1 MIKAISRR
9 RRTLVFGILLAP
21 FVTPSLSTAQGTFQ
35 PTPQFPLSDGPLV
48 IRQAVQPQHPFT
60 VTGSTGAILGLQNG
74 NVELWALPT
83 KVFSNLHLS
92 AELEGYTV
100 PIDLNAAA
108 ATIDVQPDHTTITY
122 SHAAITVRQHMFIP
136 AGDSNPAQSAII
148 FFEIQSIRP
157 AVLTI
162 SLEPAMVLEWP
173 APSFGRPSASWLP
186 IGSGGAFVLSTDN
199 PAIFGM
205 VGMPNATSGPLA
217 PYQERPQALPLQFKL
232 HFNPSK
238 DQHHF
243 FPLIAEVNTSGE
255 KSSSAAIAAMENRL
269 VATSNALPEIYR
281 QTRDYY
287 GHFFTDRLTVHTPDP
302 HFDVA
307 MQWAE
312 IAIDQTKVRTH
323 GETGLVA
330 GWYPSFDSARPG
342 FGWYFGRDTLWTLYA
357 VNSYGDK
364 TLAKQ
369 ALEFLAKRQRADG
382 KMMHEF
388 SLTADD
394 LHGDLNWATLG
405 YEYAAADATP
415 LFIMAVADYVNS
427 AGDLDFL
434 RTHWDQVKKAYEF
447 DRAHDS
453 DGDGVYDNS
462 EGTGWV
468 EAWPPKMPHQEIYL
482 AALDQASSQA
492 IAGLA
497 TLMQDQPLNAS
508 ATAQSKHIADVI
520 ALYKQGDGSYAFSR
534 SLDGT
539 FDQTSTIFPAV
550 ALWTDKESLPAPGT
564 MLSLW
569 ASHHFATD
577 WGVRSVNDT
586 ASVFDPISYHQGSVW
601 PLFTGWASLA
611 QYRAD
616 RPLAGYASLMRNVD
630 LTWAQDPGFI
640 TEVLSG
646 RFFQPLGRSSSHQL
660 WSSAMA
666 LSPAIRGLFGIDVD
680 AVHHTVRL
688 QPHLPASWD
697 FAEIRNVRVGDDLY
711 EIAIKRE
718 RTHLVATVRSA
729 QPSVLCLNGH
739 DETCNDKATTSRTI
753 SLPLPPVEVALTE
766 QQLPEAGS
774 PTSQPRVI
782 DESYQPEHLS
792 LTLEGIA
799 GTTTDLYMRTNL
811 PEPSGKRAANI
822 KIDGAER
829 VGDSLR
835 VTFPQ
840 GSGFVSQQV
849 HISWPK

>member
-1 MIKAISRR
+1 MMKTTPRH
-9 RRTLVFGILLAP
+9 RRTLALGTLLAP
-21 FVTPSLSTAQGTFQ
+21 LAAFSSASAQGILQ
-35 PTPQFPLSDGPLV
+35 PVTQFPLSDGPLI
-48 IRQAVQPQHPFT
+48 IRQTVQPQHPFT

-74 NVELWALPT
+74 NVELWRLPT
-83 KVFSNLHLS
+83 KVFSNLHLT
-92 AELEGYTV
+92 AELDGYTV

-122 SHAAITVRQHMFIP
+122 SHAAITVRQHMFVP
-136 AGDSNPAQSAII
+136 AGESNQAHGAII
-148 FFEIQSIRP
+148 FFEIESIRP
-157 AVLTI
+157 ATLTI
-162 SLEPAMVLEWP
+162 SFEPAMVQQWP
-173 APSFGRPSASWLP
+173 APSFGRPSANWLP

-205 VGMPNATSGPLA
+205 IGMPNATSGPLP

-232 HFNPSK
+232 RFDPSR

-243 FPLIAEVNTSGE
+243 FPMIAEISRPDE
-255 KSSSAAIAAMENRL
+255 KNSPTTVAAMESRL
-269 VATSNALPEIYR
+269 VATAEALPEIYR

-287 GHFFTDRLTVHTPDP
+287 DHFFDNRLTVHTPDP
-302 HFDVA
+302 HFDAA

-312 IAIDQTKVRTH
+312 IAIEQAKVRT
-323 GETGLVA
+323 GNETGLVA
-330 GWYPSFDSARPG
+330 GWYPSFDSTRPG

-364 TLAKQ
+364 TLARQ

-388 SLTADD
+388 SLTAGD
-394 LHGDLNWATLG
+394 LHGDFNWATLG

-415 LFIMAVADYVNS
+415 LFIMAVADYVRTT
-427 AGDLDFL
+427 GDLEFL
-434 RTHWDQVKKAYEF
+434 HAHWDQLKKAYDF
-447 DRAHDS
+447 DRAHDT
-453 DGDGVYDNS
+453 DGVYDNTQ
-462 EGTGWV
+462 GTGWV

-492 IAGLA
+492 IAEMA
-497 TLMQDQPLNAS
+497 QLMQDQTLATS
-508 ATAQSKHIADVI
+508 ATAQSRHIAKVVTSYRQ
-520 ALYKQGDGSYAFSR
+520 ADGTYAFSR
-534 SLDGT
+534 NTDGS
-539 FDQTSTIFPAV
+539 FDQTSTIFPSV
-550 ALWTDKESLPAPGT
+550 ALWSDKKSLPDPDA

-577 WGVRSVNDT
+577 WGVRSVSDT
-586 ASVFDPISYHQGSVW
+586 AAAFDPISYHQGSVW

-611 QYRAD
+611 QYRAE
-616 RPLAGYASLMRNVD
+616 RPLAGYAALMRNAG
-630 LTWAQDPGFI
+630 LTWAQDPGFV

-660 WSSAMA
+660 WSSAMV

-680 AVHHTVRL
+680 ALHRNLHL

-711 EIAIKRE
+711 QVTLKRD
-718 RTHLVATVRSA
+718 RNHLLATVSST
-729 QPSVLCLNGH
+729 QSTILCLNNQNEACH
-739 DETCNDKATTSRTI
+739 DRSTTSRTI
-753 SLPLPPVEVALTE
+753 SLPLPAVEVSLPE

-774 PTSQPRVI
+774 VTSQPRVI

-792 LTLEGIA
+792 LTLEGVA
-799 GTTTDLYMRTNL
+799 GTTVDLFLRNNML
-811 PEPSGKRAANI
+811 SPSGKRAADV
-822 KIDGAER
+822 KVEGAER
-829 VGDSLR
+829 IGEKLR
-835 VTFPQ
+835 VNFPQ
-840 GSGFVSQQV
+840 GTGFVAQKV

>member
-1 MIKAISRR
+1 M
-9 RRTLVFGILLAP
+9 
-21 FVTPSLSTAQGTFQ
+21 
-35 PTPQFPLSDGPLV
+35 PQFPLSDGPLI

-60 VTGSTGAILGLQNG
+60 VTGLTGAILGLQNG

-92 AELEGYTV
+92 AEIDGYTV

-136 AGDSNPAQSAII
+136 AGAGNQAQGAII
-148 FFEIQSIRP
+148 FFEIESIRP

-162 SLEPAMVLEWP
+162 SLEPAMVEEWP
-173 APSFGRPSASWLP
+173 APAFGRPSANWLP

-205 VGMPNATSGPLA
+205 VGMPNATSGPMA

-232 HFNPSK
+232 RFDPAR
-238 DQHHF
+238 DQHDF
-243 FPLIAEVNTSGE
+243 FPMIAEVNRSDE
-255 KSSSAAIAAMENRL
+255 KNSAAAIAAMQNRL
-269 VATSNALPEIYR
+269 VATANALPEIYR
-281 QTRDYY
+281 QTRAYY
-287 GHFFTDRLTVHTPDP
+287 EHFFDSRLTVHTPDP
-302 HFDVA
+302 HFDAA

-312 IAIDQTKVRTH
+312 IAIDQAKVRT
-323 GETGLVA
+323 GNETGLVA

-364 TLAKQ
+364 TLAKE

-415 LFIMAVADYVNS
+415 LFIMAVADYVRTT
-427 AGDLDFL
+427 GDLDFL
-434 RTHWDQVKKAYEF
+434 RAHWGEVKRAYEF

-462 EGTGWV
+462 QGTGWV

-492 IAGLA
+492 IADMA
-497 TLMQDQPLNAS
+497 KLMQDQALATS
-508 ATAQSKHIADVI
+508 ADAQAKHIAEVV
-520 ALYKQGDGSYAFSR
+520 ASYRQSNGAYAFSR
-534 SLDGT
+534 NPDGS

-550 ALWTDKESLPAPGT
+550 ALWTEKESLPKPDA

-569 ASHHFATD
+569 ASNHFATD

-586 ASVFDPISYHQGSVW
+586 APIFDPISYHQGSVW

-611 QYRAD
+611 QYRAG
-616 RPLAGYASLMRNVD
+616 RALAGYAALMRNVN
-630 LTWAQDPGFI
+630 LTWIQDPGFV

-646 RFFQPLGRSSSHQL
+646 KFFQPLGRSSSHQL
-660 WSSAMA
+660 WSSAMV

-680 AVHHTVRL
+680 AVHRTLHL

-697 FAEIRNVRVGDDLY
+697 FAELRNVRVGDDLY
-711 EIAIKRE
+711 GITLKRE
-718 RTHLVATVRSA
+718 QNHLLATVRSE
-729 QPSVLCLNGH
+729 QPTVLCLNSQNG
-739 DETCNDKATTSRTI
+739 TCNDRATTARTI
-753 SLPLPPVEVALTE
+753 SLPLPPVEVSLAE

-774 PTSQPRVI
+774 VTSQPRVI
-782 DESYQPEHLS
+782 NESYQAEHLS
-792 LTLEGIA
+792 LTLEGLA
-799 GTTTDLYMRTNL
+799 GTTVDLSLRRNPTDQ
-811 PEPSGKRAANI
+811 SGKNAANL
-822 KIDGAER
+822 KIEGAEKT
-829 VGDSLR
+829 GDNLR
-835 VTFPQ
+835 VYFPP

-849 HISWPK
+849 RISWLK

>member
-1 MIKAISRR
+1 M
-9 RRTLVFGILLAP
+9 L
-21 FVTPSLSTAQGTFQ
+21 Q
-35 PTPQFPLSDGPLV
+35 PIPQFQLSNGPLI

-83 KVFSNLHLS
+83 KIFSNLHLF
-92 AELEGYTV
+92 AELDGYTV

-136 AGDSNPAQSAII
+136 AGDNNQAQGAII
-148 FFEIQSIRP
+148 FFEIESIRP
-157 AVLTI
+157 AVLTV
-162 SLEPAMVLEWP
+162 SLEPAMVEEWP

-232 HFNPSK
+232 RFDPAK
-238 DQHHF
+238 DNQRF
-243 FPLIAEVNTSGE
+243 FPLIAEVSRSDE
-255 KSSSAAIAAMENRL
+255 KNSAAAIVAMQNHL
-269 VATSNALPEIYR
+269 VATANALPEIYR
-281 QTRDYY
+281 QTRAYY
-287 GHFFTDRLTVHTPDP
+287 DHFFDTRLTVRTPDS
-302 HFDVA
+302 HFDAA

-312 IAIDQTKVRTH
+312 IAIDQAKVRT
-323 GETGLVA
+323 GNETGLVA

-342 FGWYFGRDTLWTLYA
+342 FGWYFGRDALWALYA

-382 KMMHEF
+382 KIMHEY

-415 LFIMAVADYVNS
+415 LFIMAVADYVRTT
-427 AGDLDFL
+427 GDLDFL
-434 RTHWDQVKKAYEF
+434 RAHWDQLKKAYEF
-447 DRAHDS
+447 DRAHET
-453 DGDGVYDNS
+453 DGVYDNTQ
-462 EGTGWV
+462 GTGWV

-482 AALDQASSQA
+482 ASIDQASSQDIADMANLMKDQTLA
-492 IAGLA
+492 IR
-497 TLMQDQPLNAS
+497 
-508 ATAQSKHIADVI
+508 ATAQSKHIADVV
-520 ALYKQGDGSYAFSR
+520 ATYRQSDGSYAFSR
-534 SLDGT
+534 NPDGS

-550 ALWTDKESLPAPGT
+550 ALWSKKESLPAPNT

-611 QYRAD
+611 QYRTD
-616 RPLAGYASLMRNVD
+616 RPLAGYAALMRNVD
-630 LTWAQDPGFI
+630 LTWAQDPGFV

-646 RFFQPLGRSSSHQL
+646 KFFQPLGRSSSHQL
-660 WSSAMA
+660 WSSAMV

-680 AVHHTVRL
+680 AVHRTLYL
-688 QPHLPASWD
+688 QPHLPATWD
-697 FAEIRNVRVGDDLY
+697 FAELRNVRVGEDLY
-711 EIAIKRE
+711 DITLKRD
-718 RTHLVATVRSA
+718 RTHLLVTIHSA
-729 QPSVLCLNGH
+729 QPTVLCINTQN
-739 DETCNDKATTSRTI
+739 ETCNDHPVTTRTI
-753 SLPLPPVEVALTE
+753 SLPLPPVEVSLPE

-774 PTSQPRVI
+774 LTTQPRVI
-782 DESYQPEHLS
+782 DESYQPDHLS
-792 LTLEGIA
+792 LTLEGLA
-799 GTTTDLYMRTNL
+799 GTTVDLSLRKNM
-811 PEPSGKRAANI
+811 PEPSSKRAADI
-822 KIDGAER
+822 KIEGAEKIE
-829 VGDSLR
+829 DKLR
-835 VTFPQ
+835 VTFQQ
-840 GSGFVSQQV
+840 GQGFVSQQV